1 MARSAAADTAE
12 VHAESYMDA
21 TCGMSLAEAGS
32 LGLEA
37 ASILLVGGQS
47 WVSRVAKGT
56 TAALPKQLVVNPDFA
71 TPIGDVRSITG
82 THCVRSPSYN
92 VGISRS
98 FNRVPGAMARQL

>member
-21 TCGMSLAEAGS
+21 TCG
-32 LGLEA
+32 
-37 ASILLVGGQS
+37 ILLVGGQS